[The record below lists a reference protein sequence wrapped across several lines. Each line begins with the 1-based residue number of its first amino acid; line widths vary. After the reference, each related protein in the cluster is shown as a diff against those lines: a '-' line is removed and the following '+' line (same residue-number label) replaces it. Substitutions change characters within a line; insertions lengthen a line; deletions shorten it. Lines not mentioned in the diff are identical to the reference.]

1 MQMAPDDNELIIQ
14 AQRGDMGAFEQLVYR
29 YDRQVLSMA
38 ENYARNGEDAKDI
51 YQEVFIRVYR
61 ALPRFEF
68 RSKFSTWLH
77 RIVINTCL
85 THKGRQKDHL
95 MDSLDERRAGMD
107 GDSYALSDVLAS
119 DMSTDTKARNSEISR
134 HLQRAL
140 NELSPRQKM
149 VFTLRHYHGLK
160 LKEIASMMTCAEGTV
175 KKYLFTATERMREQL
190 KGVYS

>member
-1 MQMAPDDNELIIQ
+1 
-14 AQRGDMGAFEQLVYR
+14 MGAFEQLVYR